1 MKCFEES
8 LKLNPSNINST
19 LGKSKCLENLGRKEE
34 SLKSL
39 ENVSNADK
47 IQLLIK
53 EDKMDEAENEI
64 NSLLEKDENNL
75 DAQLLKGYILCN
87 KDDVDEAKKTFD
99 KIIEKD
105 KSNYLALYNCG
116 LILLNNNRIEEAK
129 EYLNKS
135 LEIQP
140 DFDKGLITMGNIYA
154 KENQFDEAI
163 NNFDKILKNDPKN
176 EMCLLN
182 KAYTNY
188 LKRLPRSS

>member
-1 MKCFEES
+1 MDKNISDEMFSFVFEMAFRDATLRS
-8 LKLNPSNINST
+8 AFQNP
-19 LGKSKCLENLGRKEE
+19 
-34 SLKSL
+34 
-39 ENVSNADK
+39 
-47 IQLLIK
+47 
-53 EDKMDEAENEI
+53 
-64 NSLLEKDENNL
+64 
-75 DAQLLKGYILCN
+75 Y

-163 NNFDKILKNDPKN
+163 NNFDKILKTDPKN

-182 KAYTNY
+182 KAYTN
-188 LKRLPRSS
+188 SFGFISFFIISV